1 MPSISKQLDK
11 PLGQILVEKNI
22 ITQKQLDSALT
33 QQQKETEKYL
43 GQILFEMGVS
53 QNKINTV
60 LDQFNKRRPFGQVL
74 VDLQILT
81 DKQLDEAL
89 EKQNKLQ
96 ELMSRKLLGVLLVE
110 LGYTTYD
117 DYMQALSKHFNM
129 PLILLGKFLPQSFL
143 QKAIGEKYAQNNKIV
158 VLENSETKVKVALA
172 EPRQN
177 LIDELQRIFT
187 RLKHK
192 HIEIYL
198 AYPLEIE
205 LCLKRLYAPLEGTQ
219 SKL

>member
-1 MPSISKQLDK
+1 MPTMSKQLDK

-22 ITQKQLDSALT
+22 ITQKQLDSALK

-43 GQILFEMGVS
+43 GQILFEMGIS
-53 QNKINTV
+53 QNKINRV
-60 LDQFNKRRPFGQVL
+60 LDQFNKRKPLGQVL
-74 VDLQILT
+74 LDLRILT
-81 DKQLDEAL
+81 DKQLDEVL
-89 EKQNKLQ
+89 EKQNNLQ
-96 ELMSRKLLGVLLVE
+96 ELMTRKLLGVLLVE

-129 PLILLGKFLPQSFL
+129 PIIPLGKFLPQPFL
-143 QKAIGEKYAQNNKIV
+143 QKVIGEKYAQNNKLV

-177 LIDELQRIFT
+177 LIAELQRIFT
-187 RLKHK
+187 GLK
-192 HIEIYL
+192 HIEFYL
-198 AYPLEIE
+198 AYPLEID
-205 LCLKRLYAPLEGTQ
+205 LCLKKLSAPLETTH